1 MLGRRGRRTV
11 LAMGVAGAVAIMPS
25 VPAVASVPPAPSV
38 PAAASGP
45 AAASVSAAGS
55 VSARA
60 DGVRDSQQWVLNML
74 DVPAAWKL
82 TKGKGVTVAVIDSG
96 VDGNVTDLQ
105 GSVQKTAL
113 DFTGLDTPASKAQ
126 WGKHGTWMASIIA
139 GHGHDGGA
147 DGITGIAPKARILS
161 IRVIPDRD
169 DPHYRAYDSE
179 QEQRI
184 QQSLAN
190 GILAAVKGGA
200 RVISMSI
207 GYSAPSGAVRAAL
220 QYAAQHGAVLIA
232 SSGNSGHNDQR
243 RAQGWAPV
251 SFPAEY
257 PGVLSVGALDSSGN
271 AAGFSSYNL
280 SVKVAAPGVHVPAQG
295 RDGAYR
301 TVDGTSPACA
311 LVAGVAALIVSKYP
325 RLSPALVLQALTTTA
340 RNPSDGYN
348 VRTGFGTVDAAA
360 ALRAAGQL
368 MTVRP
373 AGSQVA
379 SSARFGGGPVAVPA
393 PPVPPRGVGALVLFT
408 MLAFISLVLAGGA
421 VLVLRA
427 ARSPRGGR
435 PGSHAAGYRSPNG
448 NGPGHQAG
456 RVRGPGYRP
465 GEGYAVPGTEQ
476 GAPHDRG

>member
-11 LAMGVAGAVAIMPS
+11 LAMGVAGAVAI
-25 VPAVASVPPAPSV
+25 VPSV
-38 PAAASGP
+38 PAAASVPAVASGP

-74 DVPAAWKL
+74 DVPAAWQL
-82 TKGKGVTVAVIDSG
+82 TKGERVTVAVIDSG
-96 VDGNVTDLQ
+96 VDPGVTDLK
-105 GSVQKTAL
+105 GSVVTGP
-113 DFTGLDTPASKAQ
+113 DYTGLPTHQSNAH
-126 WGKHGTWMASIIA
+126 WGEHGTWMASIIA

-147 DGITGIAPKARILS
+147 DGITGIAPEATILS

-169 DPHYRAYDSE
+169 DPRYQAYDRE
-179 QEQRI
+179 PEQRI
-184 QQSLAN
+184 QQSLAR

-257 PGVLSVGALDSSGN
+257 PGVLSVGALDSSGK
-271 AAGFSSYNL
+271 AAGFSSSNL

-295 RDGAYR
+295 RDGAYW

-311 LVAGVAALIVSKYP
+311 LVAGVAALIVSQYP

-340 RNPSDGYN
+340 RHPAGKPYN
-348 VRTGFGTVDAAA
+348 YLTGFGTVDAAA

-379 SSARFGGGPVAVPA
+379 SSARFGGGPAAVPA

-448 NGPGHQAG
+448 YGPGHQAG
-456 RVRGPGYRP
+456 RVRGPGYRS

>member
-1 MLGRRGRRTV
+1 MLGRRGCQTM
-11 LAMGVAGAVAIMPS
+11 LATGVAGAVAIMPS
-25 VPAVASVPPAPSV
+25 VPA
-38 PAAASGP
+38 
-45 AAASVSAAGS
+45 AASVSAAGS
-55 VSARA
+55 VSAAASVSASGFVSARA
-60 DGVRDSQQWVLNML
+60 DSVQDSQQWVLNML
-74 DVPAAWKL
+74 DVPAAWSV
-82 TKGKGVTVAVIDSG
+82 TKGAGVTVAVIDSG
-96 VDGNVTDLQ
+96 VYPNISDLK
-105 GSVQKTAL
+105 GSVRTGQ
-113 DFTGLDTPASKAQ
+113 DFTGLDTKPGNQ
-126 WGKHGTWMASIIA
+126 HWGEHGTWMASIIA
-139 GHGHDGGA
+139 GHGHNGGA
-147 DGITGIAPKARILS
+147 DGIEGIAPQATILS

-169 DPHYRAYDSE
+169 DPGYRAYDRE
-179 QEQRI
+179 AELRI
-184 QQSLAN
+184 QQSLAE
-190 GILAAVKGGA
+190 GITAAVKGGA

-220 QYAAQHGAVLIA
+220 QYAAKHGSVLIA
-232 SSGNSGHNDQR
+232 SSGNSGHDDQR

-257 PGVLSVGALDSSGN
+257 PGVLSVGALDSSGA

-295 RDGAYR
+295 RDGMYW

-325 RLSPALVLQALTTTA
+325 RLSPALVQQALTATA
-340 RNPSDGYN
+340 RNRSQGGYN

-360 ALRAAGQL
+360 ALRAAGRL
-368 MTVRP
+368 MTGRP

-379 SSARFGGGPVAVPA
+379 SSARFGGGPAAVPA
-393 PPVPPRGVGALVLFT
+393 PPVPPRGAGALVLFT

-421 VLVLRA
+421 GLVLRA

-448 NGPGHQAG
+448 YGPGHPAG
-456 RVRGPGYRP
+456 RGRGPGYQP
-465 GEGYAVPGTEQ
+465 GAGYAVPGTEE